1 MEMSPR
7 IIYLI
12 VAAAAAAIWI
22 IYMEIL
28 GPGGPEYLLPIPL
41 FFAAVAAGSAAVPR
55 LSEKLLRTAT
65 TLCEKAGLKRIPY
78 DVAEEMAAHL
88 ASATALAAAIA
99 AACIYTLFIA
109 GPGPH
114 MLLASLAA
122 APLSVAGMNQLLL
135 RSKASERK
143 EKTEWE
149 LPFFAVYSSILAHCG
164 LTLYASMKLLTKTG
178 KRLFSQMSQEAEDV
192 QRMAELTGRGV
203 IESLEVHASSH
214 PHDGF
219 QNLVFAA
226 TSVWRMGGS
235 MVSVL
240 EDRATE
246 LLKSL
251 EEKYDRFA
259 TTVSAVMEA
268 FIILLL
274 LLPMGIVLTAVTSPA
289 QAAPLVTFMT
299 VGLIPMVGMLMYFF
313 VRSKSPKHLDDI
325 KLTPK
330 AVAFGAAMAVATLP
344 PLMLAKAPMT
354 LMFTIPLAAACIG
367 VYIQMRPL
375 IKELKACDTESRRW
389 LKDVTEF
396 RRLGNPPSTAILKTA
411 GHRYAPEFKKIL
423 DAIVAR
429 MSMGFT
435 IWEAGAGIT
444 RSWLL
449 RISLFLLH
457 SINLSGGG
465 SPYLMDKLVELLRG
479 YSLAREKMVGRL
491 SPFKWL
497 ALAMPL
503 ITAVT
508 IGMVL
513 PIANLGSI
521 LQIPSEGAAIAGGA
535 GAGIGL
541 AQTTPEE
548 MMMMADAGMV
558 MIAMGTLFYM
568 LIIGR
573 AVDGHPYNM
582 LRIAVAMLVTA
593 ASYYAI
599 VPVGN
604 SMMSIFHYG

>member
-1 MEMSPR
+1 MSPR
-7 IIYLI
+7 IIYYA
-12 VAAAAAAIWI
+12 VAAAVAAVWTL
-22 IYMEIL
+22 YMELL

-41 FFAAVAAGSAAVPR
+41 FFIAVAAGSAASPR
-55 LSEKLLRTAT
+55 LSEKLLRSATA
-65 TLCEKAGLKRIPY
+65 LCEKAGLKRIPY
-78 DVAEEMAAHL
+78 DVSEEMAVHL
-88 ASATALAAAIA
+88 ASAAALAAAIA
-99 AACIYTLFIA
+99 AAVVYTLLLA
-109 GPGPH
+109 GPGTH
-114 MLLASLAA
+114 AMLASLAA
-122 APLSVAGMNQLLL
+122 APLSVAGMHQLLL
-135 RSKASERK
+135 RSRVSERR

-149 LPFFAVYSSILAHCG
+149 LPFFAIYSSILAHCG

-178 KRLFSQMSQEAEDV
+178 RRLFSQMSQESEDV

-214 PHDGF
+214 PNEGF
-219 QNLVFAA
+219 QSLVYAA

-274 LLPMGIVLTAVTSPA
+274 LLPMGIVLIAVTSPA

-330 AVAFGAAMAVATLP
+330 AIALGVAMAAATLP
-344 PLMLAKAPMT
+344 PLILAKAPMT
-354 LMFTIPLAAACIG
+354 LMFTIPVAAACVG
-367 VYIQMRPL
+367 VYIQMRPV
-375 IKELKACDTESRRW
+375 IKELKACDAEARRW

-396 RRLGNPPSTAILKTA
+396 RRLGNPPSTAIFKTA

-423 DAIVAR
+423 DAVVAR
-429 MSMGFT
+429 MSMGLT
-435 IWEAGAGIT
+435 IWEAGAGMA

-449 RISLFLLH
+449 RIALFLLH

-465 SPYLMDKLVELLRG
+465 SPYLMERLVELLRS
-479 YSLAREKMVGRL
+479 YSLAKEKMVGRI

-508 IGMVL
+508 IGLVL
-513 PIANLGSI
+513 PIANLGSAF
-521 LQIPSEGAAIAGGA
+521 QISGGGEAVAGGA
-535 GAGIGL
+535 GAGLGIM
-541 AQTTPEE
+541 QVSPEE
-548 MMMMADAGMV
+548 MMAMADAGMV
-558 MIAMGTLFYM
+558 MIAVGTLFYM

-599 VPVGN
+599 APVGDA
-604 SMMSIFHYG
+604 MMGIFRYG